1 MKLLGDLGIYPQI
14 TQIKKPETR
23 NQKLETK
30 KSLPVERSSK
40 ARSQAKSIVQS
51 T

>member
-30 KSLPVERSSK
+30 KSLPVELPPRPEV
-40 ARSQAKSIVQS
+40 RLNQ
-51 T
+51 